1 MKRLLVLSYY
11 FPPMGMSGVQRTLK
25 FVKYLPEF
33 GWQPVVLTIKPRGSY
48 GYDPA
53 LLEEIP
59 DTEIIRTFSFDPL
72 YLSPSKHR
80 PSAAARRG
88 MVAGL
93 NRFFVPDNKLGW
105 IPFAVSRGF
114 SIAKKQRIDAIYST
128 APPFSSH
135 LAALALKRKLNKP
148 LICDFRDAW
157 TQNPQTAY
165 ASPLHKRY
173 DSFLEKM
180 VLKNAD
186 RIMAINKEIVD
197 SFEREH
203 PDISPDKFKVLPQG
217 FDPADFENIA
227 PIKQSKFTIVY
238 TGTFVEKRTPQP
250 LLNALTII
258 RDTQPDIFSNIQVI
272 FAGTFRQ
279 ADKDLVRLAGM
290 EQIMEFRG
298 YVPHKESIA
307 LLKSA
312 DLLWMVIHPSEGNT
326 VATGKLYEYLGAQKP
341 ILASVPQEGAAA
353 RLINQTK
360 TGKVFSLSDSIS
372 AKDYVVELF
381 NSKKAGRPLTDQ
393 SRKNTVSYNRRII
406 ANHLSVELDS
416 LISK

>member
-48 GYDPA
+48 CYDQQ

-59 DTEIIRTFSFDPL
+59 NTHISRTFSFDPL
-72 YLSPSKHR
+72 YLSPSGHR
-80 PSAAARRG
+80 PVAITRRNI
-88 MVAGL
+88 VAGF
-93 NRFFVPDNKLGW
+93 NRFFIPDNKLGW
-105 IPFAVSRGF
+105 IPFAVSRGLA
-114 SIAKKQRIDAIYST
+114 IAKEQSIDAIYST

-157 TQNPQTAY
+157 TQNPQAAY
-165 ASPLHKRY
+165 ASPLHKKFDY
-173 DSFLEKM
+173 FLEKK

-186 RIMAINKEIVD
+186 RIIAINQEIVD
-197 SFEREH
+197 SFVKTY
-203 PDISPDKFKVLPQG
+203 PGISPDKFKILPQG
-217 FDPADFENIA
+217 FDPADFESVA

-238 TGTFVEKRTPQP
+238 TGTFVEKRTPEP
-250 LLNALTII
+250 LLNALKII
-258 RDTQPDIFSNIQVI
+258 RNLHPEIFNNIQVI

-279 ADKDLVRLAGM
+279 ADKDMVRSAGM
-290 EQIMEFRG
+290 EDAVEFRG
-298 YVPHKESIA
+298 YIPHKESIA

-312 DLLWMVIHPSEGNT
+312 DLLWLVIHPSEGKT

-353 RLINQTK
+353 GLINQTK

-381 NSKKAGRPLTDQ
+381 NSKKAGRTLTDQ
-393 SRKNTVSYNRRII
+393 SGKNTVSYNRRII

-416 LISK
+416 LIAK

>member
-11 FPPMGMSGVQRTLK
+11 FPPLGMSGVQRTLK
-25 FVKYLPEF
+25 FVKYLPQF

-53 LLEEIP
+53 LLDEIP
-59 DTEIIRTFSFDPL
+59 GTVIARTFSLDPL

-93 NRFFVPDNKLGW
+93 NRIFIPDNKLGW
-105 IPFAVSRGF
+105 IPFAVSRGL
-114 SIAKKQRIDAIYST
+114 SLAKEQSIDAIYST

-135 LAALALKRKLNKP
+135 LAAMALKRKLGKP

-157 TQNPQTAY
+157 TQNPLAAY

-173 DSFLEKM
+173 DSFLEHS

-186 RIMAINKEIVD
+186 RIIAINQEIVD
-197 SFEREH
+197 SFINTH
-203 PDISPDKFKVLPQG
+203 PDINPDKFKVLPQG
-217 FDPADFENIA
+217 FDPADFESVA
-227 PIKQSKFTIVY
+227 PLKQSKFTIIY
-238 TGTFVEKRTPQP
+238 TGTFVEKRTPEP
-250 LLNALTII
+250 LLNALKII
-258 RDTQPDIFSNIQVI
+258 RDTQPEIFSNIQVI
-272 FAGTFRQ
+272 FAGTYRQ
-279 ADKDLVRLAGM
+279 QDKDMVRSAGM
-290 EQIMEFRG
+290 EQIVEFKG

-312 DLLWMVIHPSEGNT
+312 DLLWLVIHPSEGNT

-341 ILASVPQEGAAA
+341 ILASVPREGAAA
-353 RLINQTK
+353 GLINRTK
-360 TGKVFSLSDSIS
+360 TGRVFSLDDSLS
-372 AKDYVVELF
+372 AKDFIVELYNNNKRGQGF
-381 NSKKAGRPLTDQ
+381 FSADNVC
-393 SRKNTVSYNRRII
+393 TVSYDRRII
-406 ANHLSVELDS
+406 AHQLSDELDN
-416 LISK
+416 LIAK

>member
-59 DTEIIRTFSFDPL
+59 DTEIVRTFSFDPL

-80 PSAAARRG
+80 PSAVARRG
-88 MVAGL
+88 MISGL
-93 NRFFVPDNKLGW
+93 NRFFIPDNKLGW
-105 IPFAVSRGF
+105 IPFAVSRGL
-114 SIAKKQRIDAIYST
+114 SIAKEQSIDAIYST

-135 LAALALKRKLNKP
+135 LAALALKRKLRIP

-157 TQNPQTAY
+157 TRNPQAAY
-165 ASPLHKRY
+165 ASPLHQRL
-173 DSFLEKM
+173 DRFLEQR
-180 VLKNAD
+180 VFKNAD
-186 RIMAINKEIVD
+186 RVVAINQEIVD
-197 SFEREH
+197 SFVSVH
-203 PDISPDKFKVLPQG
+203 PEIGSDKFKVLPQG
-217 FDPADFENIA
+217 FDPADFESVA

-238 TGTFVEKRTPQP
+238 TGTFVEKRTPEP
-250 LLNALTII
+250 LLNALKII
-258 RDTQPDIFSNIQVI
+258 RELHPEIFSNIQVI

-279 ADKDLVRLAGM
+279 QDKDMVRLAGM
-290 EQIMEFRG
+290 EQIVEFKG

-312 DLLWMVIHPSEGNT
+312 DLLWLVIHPSEGTT

-341 ILASVPQEGAAA
+341 ILASVSEGGAAA
-353 RLINQTK
+353 GLINQTK
-360 TGKVFSLSDSIS
+360 IGKVFSLSDSIS
-372 AKDYVVELF
+372 AKDYIVELYNNNKTRQGF
-381 NSKKAGRPLTDQ
+381 ISAGSVYTASYD
-393 SRKNTVSYNRRII
+393 RKII
-406 ANHLSVELDS
+406 ANHLSDELDR
-416 LISK
+416 LVAK